1 MSIASRAALYLR
13 VSTTRQVD
21 VDLSIPDQ
29 RVQTTAYCERQG
41 WQVVAEYVEPGASAM
56 DDQRAEFQ
64 RMIER
69 ASDDDRP
76 FDVIVVHSF
85 SRFFRDAFGLE
96 MYIRRLAKH
105 GVRLVS
111 ITQELG
117 DDPSQVMMRQVI
129 ALFDEYQSRENAK
142 HVLRAMKEN
151 ARQGFYNGSRVPLGY
166 AVEDVEKRGHRTK
179 KRLVV
184 DPVEAETVRLIFK
197 LYLEGDGGRGSLG
210 IKEIAKTLN
219 ARGVR
224 TRLGA
229 RFGVGPVHKI
239 LTNPIYIGEWRF
251 NRRDA
256 KTGRE
261 KPVTEIIAVAVAPII
276 ERRAFDEVHRTLVGR
291 NPRTTPPRV
300 TTGPILLTGL
310 AHCASCGSAMT
321 IRSGTSKTGR
331 VYRYYSCSAVARMGK
346 TACKGRSIP
355 MDKLDQLV
363 TSHITDR
370 LLVPDRIAALLA
382 EIIQKRAMATGEV
395 QDRIDQLTRQATA
408 AEEKLRRLYAL
419 VEDGITDLDEVL
431 RARLADIK
439 ADRDRARS
447 ALDRIKSQ
455 APMNRIDQTKIERF
469 GSLMRQSITTGSVPF
484 RKAYLRSLI
493 DAVEVDDRV
502 IRIHGSKTTLE
513 QAVIAS
519 CQPEKRV
526 RGFVRKWRAIYL
538 IHVSSICRAA
548 RNGPGLKFRFSLGRF
563 LEDFELARAGSSKL
577 APPISS
583 TQHERHS

>member
-1 MSIASRAALYLR
+1 MNLQMSIASRAVLYLR
-13 VSTTRQVD
+13 VSTSRQAE

-29 RVQTTAYCERQG
+29 RLQATAYCQRQG

-64 RMIER
+64 RVIER

-105 GVRLVS
+105 GVRLVP

-197 LYLEGDGGRGSLG
+197 LYLEGDEGRGSLG
-210 IKEIAKTLN
+210 IQEIAKTLN

-251 NRRDA
+251 NRRHA

-261 KPVTEIIAVAVAPII
+261 KPVTEIIAVEVAPII
-276 ERRAFDEVHRTLVGR
+276 ERGAFEEVQRTLVAR

-310 AHCASCGSAMT
+310 AHCANCGSAMT
-321 IRSGTSKTGR
+321 MRSGTSKTGR

-363 TSHITDR
+363 TRHIADR
-370 LLVPDRIAALLA
+370 LLVPDRITALLA
-382 EIIQKRAMATGEV
+382 EIVQKRATASGEV
-395 QDRIDQLTRQATA
+395 QDRVDQLSRQVAAT
-408 AEEKLRRLYAL
+408 EEKLRRLYAL
-419 VEDGITDLDEVL
+419 VEDGITDLDDVL
-431 RARLADIK
+431 KARLTDLK
-439 ADRDRARS
+439 ADRDLARS
-447 ALDRIKSQ
+447 ALDRINNQS
-455 APMNRIDQTKIERF
+455 RRTLIDRSKIERF
-469 GSLMRQSITTGSVPF
+469 GSLMRENITTGTTPF

-493 DAVEVDDRV
+493 DAVEVDDRL
-502 IRIHGSKTTLE
+502 IRIHGSKATLE

-519 CQPEKRV
+519 GEPERRV
-526 RGFVRKWRAIYL
+526 RGFVRKWRSL
-538 IHVSSICRAA
+538 GESNPCFSLERAA
-548 RNGPGLKFRFSLGRF
+548 S
-563 LEDFELARAGSSKL
+563 
-577 APPISS
+577 
-583 TQHERHS
+583 

>member
-1 MSIASRAALYLR
+1 MNLPVSIMSRAALYLR
-13 VSTTRQVD
+13 VSTTRQAE

-29 RVQTTAYCERQG
+29 RSQTAAYCERHG
-41 WQVVAEYVEPGASAM
+41 WQVVADYVEPGASAM
-56 DDQRAEFQ
+56 DDQRPEFQ

-117 DDPSQVMMRQVI
+117 DDPSQVMIRQVI

-166 AVEDVEKRGHRTK
+166 AVEDIEKRGHRTK
-179 KRLVV
+179 KRLAI

-197 LYLEGDGGRGSLG
+197 LYLEGDGTSGPLG
-210 IKEIAKTLN
+210 VKEVAKALN
-219 ARGVR
+219 ARGIR

-229 RFGVGPVHKI
+229 RFGVGPVHVI
-239 LTNPIYIGEWRF
+239 LTNPLYVGEWRF
-251 NRRDA
+251 NRRHA

-261 KPVTEIIAVAVAPII
+261 KPATEVIAVEVPPII
-276 ERRAFDEVHRTLVGR
+276 ERQAFDEVRRSLKAR
-291 NPRTTPPRV
+291 NPRSMPPRV

-310 AHCASCGSAMT
+310 AHCGSCGSAMT
-321 IRSGTSKTGR
+321 LRTGTSKTGK
-331 VYRYYSCSAVARMGK
+331 VHRYYSCSAAARMVK

-355 MDKLDQLV
+355 MDRLDQLV
-363 TSHITDR
+363 TSHIADR
-370 LLVPDRIAALLA
+370 LLVPDRVADLLA
-382 EIIQKRAMATGEV
+382 DIVDRRAMASGEV
-395 QDRIDQLTRQATA
+395 RDRIDQLSREAIA
-408 AEEKLRRLYAL
+408 AEDKLRRLYAL
-419 VEDGITDLDEVL
+419 VEDGVTDLDEILKV
-431 RARLADIK
+431 RLADIK

-447 ALDRIKSQ
+447 ALDRIKGQSPAAQ
-455 APMNRIDQTKIERF
+455 IDRAKIERF
-469 GSLMRQSITTGSVPF
+469 GTLMRENITTGDIPF
-484 RKAYLRSLI
+484 RKGYLRALI
-493 DAVEVDDRV
+493 DAVEVDERV
-502 IRIHGSKTTLE
+502 IRIHGSKSTLE

-519 CQPEKRV
+519 SQPGKGGV
-526 RGFVRKWRAIYL
+526 RSFVRKWRARRD
-538 IHVSSICRAA
+538 SNS
-548 RNGPGLKFRFSLGRF
+548 
-563 LEDFELARAGSSKL
+563 
-577 APPISS
+577 
-583 TQHERHS
+583 

>member
-1 MSIASRAALYLR
+1 MNLPVSIISRAALYLR
-13 VSTTRQVD
+13 VSTTRQAE

-29 RVQTTAYCERQG
+29 RLQTQGYCARQG
-41 WQVVAEYVEPGASAM
+41 WQVVADYVEPGASAM
-56 DDQRAEFQ
+56 DDQRPEFQ

-166 AVEDVEKRGHRTK
+166 AVEDVEQRGHRMK
-179 KRLVV
+179 KRLAI
-184 DPVEAETVRLIFK
+184 DLVEAETVRLIFR
-197 LYLEGDGGRGSLG
+197 LYLEGDGASGPLG
-210 IKEIAKTLN
+210 VKEVAKALN
-219 ARGVR
+219 ARGIR

-229 RFGVGPVHKI
+229 RFGVGPVHVI
-239 LTNPIYIGEWRF
+239 LTNPLYVGEWRF
-251 NRRDA
+251 NRRHA

-261 KPVTEIIAVAVAPII
+261 KPITEVIAVEVPPII
-276 ERRAFDEVHRTLVGR
+276 ECETFDAVRRSLKAR
-291 NPRTTPPRV
+291 NPRLMPPRI

-310 AHCASCGSAMT
+310 AYCANCSCAMT
-321 IRSGTSKTGR
+321 LRTGTSKTGR
-331 VYRYYSCSAVARMGK
+331 VYRYYSCSAAARMGK

-355 MDKLDQLV
+355 MDRLDQLV
-363 TSHITDR
+363 TSHIADY
-370 LLVPDRIAALLA
+370 LLVPDRVADLLVD
-382 EIIQKRAMATGEV
+382 IVNRRAMAGGEV
-395 QDRIDQLTRQATA
+395 RNRIDQLSREASTA
-408 AEEKLRRLYAL
+408 EDKLRRLYAL
-419 VEDGITDLDEVL
+419 VEDGVTDLDEVL
-431 RARLADIK
+431 KVRLADIK

-447 ALDRIKSQ
+447 ALDRIKGQSP
-455 APMNRIDQTKIERF
+455 AARIDTAKIERF
-469 GSLMRQSITTGSVPF
+469 GSLMRKNITTGDVPF
-484 RKAYLRSLI
+484 RKAYLRSFI

-502 IRIHGSKTTLE
+502 IRIHGSRSTLE

-519 CQPEKRV
+519 SQSGKNGV
-526 RGFVRKWRAIYL
+526 RSFVRKWRARRD
-538 IHVSSICRAA
+538 SNS
-548 RNGPGLKFRFSLGRF
+548 
-563 LEDFELARAGSSKL
+563 
-577 APPISS
+577 
-583 TQHERHS
+583 